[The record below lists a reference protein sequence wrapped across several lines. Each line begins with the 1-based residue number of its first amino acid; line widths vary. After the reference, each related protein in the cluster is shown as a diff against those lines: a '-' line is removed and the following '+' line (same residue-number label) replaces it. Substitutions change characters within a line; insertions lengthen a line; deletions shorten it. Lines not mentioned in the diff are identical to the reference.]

1 MTKTTYTGRGNSL
14 ETATEALYKEAG
26 NDADKV
32 KGHLLYE
39 VTLQGPKRKV
49 YTGVRS
55 QDYGTAFASALE
67 SANVKTKT
75 YVAHQDRYS
84 LEVLATAEVEAKEEA
99 AVKGKPSGAE
109 RKPLRTGQLTDK
121 F

>member
-1 MTKTTYTGRGNSL
+1 MTKTTYTGKGNSL
-14 ETATEALYKEAG
+14 ESATEELYKQAG
-26 NDADKV
+26 TNADKV

-39 VTLQGPKRKV
+39 VTLLGPKRKT
-49 YTGVRS
+49 YTGVES
-55 QDYGTAFASALE
+55 SDYGAAFASTLE
-67 SANVKTKT
+67 AARLKTKT
-75 YVAHQDRYS
+75 YLANTDRYS
-84 LEVLATAEVEAKEEA
+84 LDVLATAEVEAKEEA